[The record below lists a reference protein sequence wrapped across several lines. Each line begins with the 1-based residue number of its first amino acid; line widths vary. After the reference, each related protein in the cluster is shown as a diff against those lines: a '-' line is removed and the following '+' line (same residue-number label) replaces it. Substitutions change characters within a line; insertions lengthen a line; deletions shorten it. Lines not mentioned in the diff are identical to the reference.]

1 MSTPIPD
8 EVLDRFDKEIVAH
21 FGLHFPENRRQDL
34 ARNLHSIS
42 REFGF
47 DDPTAC
53 VNSLLGSP
61 LSREQIE
68 ILTSHLTIGETYFFR
83 DKRVFEVL
91 EQRILPDLIAARR
104 NSDRCLRIW
113 SAACSSAE
121 EPYSIAILLT
131 RLLPDWKAWNITIL
145 GSDINVRALR
155 KAAEGI
161 YTKWSF
167 RNAPPWLMEY
177 FTRRGTE
184 ERYQLNPEIRKM
196 VTLNYHN
203 LTQDPYPSVFNN
215 TNAMDIILCHNA
227 LMYFS
232 RKHVGA
238 IVENFHKALSNGGW
252 LTVSAT
258 ETPLISA
265 PGFKAV
271 DVDGQFF
278 FRRIPEPLLC
288 LYRPP
293 AKIPAPKENTRFLPR
308 DRLDPT
314 TPSPAM
320 DARPELRG
328 RGDNP
333 GRHDGTTAPTRSP
346 EPPINSAYDEACLLF
361 RQGCYAE
368 AAQRL
373 KSIEEPAA
381 FALLARSYANLGRLH
396 EALQWC
402 EKAIG
407 SDKLNPG
414 HHYLRASILQEL
426 RRFDEAVT
434 ALKHTL
440 YLDGRFILA
449 HLSLGHLFRTQ
460 GKLMEATRHMT
471 QAQVELLRHPKDE
484 VVEETEGLT
493 AGHLLEIV
501 AAVQPGVRP

>member
-1 MSTPIPD
+1 MSAAISDT
-8 EVLDRFDKEIVAH
+8 VLDHFDKEIVAH

-47 DDPTAC
+47 DDPAAC
-53 VNSLLGSP
+53 VDSLIGSP

-91 EQRILPDLIAARR
+91 EQRILPELMAARR

-131 RLLPDWKAWNITIL
+131 RLLPDWKTWNITIL
-145 GSDINVRALR
+145 GSDINLRALR
-155 KAAEGI
+155 KAADGI

-167 RNAPPWLMEY
+167 RNAPPWLMDY

-184 ERYQLNPEIRKM
+184 ERYQLNPEIRNM
-196 VTLNYHN
+196 VTLSYHN

-232 RKHVGA
+232 RKHVGT
-238 IVENFHKALSNGGW
+238 IVENFHKALSSGGW

-278 FRRIPEPLLC
+278 FRRVPPRCPEI
-288 LYRPP
+288 PP
-293 AKIPAPKENTRFLPR
+293 AVIQNTTLPPRDLLNPATMSLGMEATRAFPPARQDGETPAPC
-308 DRLDPT
+308 
-314 TPSPAM
+314 PS
-320 DARPELRG
+320 
-328 RGDNP
+328 
-333 GRHDGTTAPTRSP
+333 
-346 EPPINSAYDEACLLF
+346 EPPNDSALEEACSLF
-361 RQGCYAE
+361 QQGCYAE
-368 AAQRL
+368 AVQRL
-373 KSIEEPAA
+373 ESSDGPAA
-381 FALLARSYANLGRLH
+381 FALRARSYANLGRLP
-396 EALQWC
+396 EALHWC

-414 HHYLRASILQEL
+414 HYYLRASILQEL
-426 RRFDEAVT
+426 HRFDEAVT

-440 YLDGRFILA
+440 YLDARFILA

-460 GKLMEATRHMT
+460 GKLVEAKRHMS
-471 QAQVELLRHPKDE
+471 QAQAELLRHPRDE
-484 VVEETEGLT
+484 VVEESEGLT

-501 AAVQPGVRP
+501 AAVHAGGRP